1 MKRLW
6 VSVVTLTLIFL
17 FSLLNSWVLSRTT
30 AKLCETLEQ
39 AQVLAE
45 QGDWDSARTV
55 TARAEQDWDKYSNYL
70 YIVLR
75 HSESDEVIGGFREMQ
90 EFLKW
95 EEASDYAAA
104 NAKLAEHIR
113 LLSKME
119 RLSITNLL

>member
-17 FSLLNSWVLSRTT
+17 FSLLNSWVLGRTT

-45 QGDWDSARTV
+45 QGDWDSARAV

-90 EFLKW
+90 EFLKC
-95 EEASDYAAA
+95 EEISDYTAA

-119 RLSITNLL
+119 RLSIKNLL

>member
-1 MKRLW
+1 M
-6 VSVVTLTLIFL
+6 
-17 FSLLNSWVLSRTT
+17 
-30 AKLCETLEQ
+30 
-39 AQVLAE
+39 LAE
-45 QGDWDSARTV
+45 QGDWDSARAV

-95 EEASDYAAA
+95 EEISDYTAA

>member
-17 FSLLNSWVLSRTT
+17 FSLLNSWVLGRTT

-39 AQVLAE
+39 AQSLAE
-45 QGDWDSARTV
+45 QGDWDSARAV
-55 TARAEQDWDKYSNYL
+55 TAQAEQDWDKYSNYL

-75 HSESDEVIGGFREMQ
+75 HSESDEVIGGFREVQ
-90 EFLKW
+90 ESLKW
-95 EEASDYAAA
+95 EETSDYTAA
-104 NAKLAEHIR
+104 NARLAEHIS

-119 RLSITNLL
+119 RLSIKNLL